1 MKKERKMNNA
11 YDMLFKE
18 ANEKHKG
25 PFFYINRNKRLG
37 KKPKMMSAKDY
48 AKFQRTLK
56 IAHQMSGSRAKGRKQ
71 AQ

>member
-1 MKKERKMNNA
+1 MEKTYNLASEMFLKT
-11 YDMLFKE
+11 

-37 KKPKMMSAKDY
+37 KKPQMMSAKDY
-48 AKFQRTLK
+48 VKFQRTLK

-71 AQ
+71 SQ

>member
-1 MKKERKMNNA
+1 VNRAKI
-11 YDMLFKE
+11 MLFKE

-25 PFFYINRNKRLG
+25 PFYYINRNRRLG

-56 IAHQMSGSRAKGRKQ
+56 IAHQIANSRAKGRKQ
-71 AQ
+71 HQ

>member
-1 MKKERKMNNA
+1 MRALE
-11 YDMLFKE
+11 LFKA

-25 PFFYINRNKRLG
+25 PFYYINRNRRLG

-56 IAHQMSGSRAKGRKQ
+56 IAHQMANSRTKGRKHQ
-71 AQ
+71 